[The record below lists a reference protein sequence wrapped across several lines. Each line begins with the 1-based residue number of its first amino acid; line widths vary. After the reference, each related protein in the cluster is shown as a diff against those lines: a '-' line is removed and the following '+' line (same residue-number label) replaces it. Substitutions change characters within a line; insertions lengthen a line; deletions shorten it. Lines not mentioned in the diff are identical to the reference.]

1 MTYLLDTSAFSAL
14 MKEDQRV
21 RAWLSTLNE
30 NDRVV
35 VCTIVAGEILYGIAR
50 LAAGRRRTEI
60 QEKVRILFE
69 AIPCEAIPESA
80 ASFYADIKLSRQRR
94 GLTLDEN
101 DLWVAATARSLG
113 AVLVTRDADFA
124 GIDDLSTV
132 TP

>member
-1 MTYLLDTSAFSAL
+1 MELRGSPRAGDAPRSKKTSAS
-14 MKEDQRV
+14 
-21 RAWLSTLNE
+21 
-30 NDRVV
+30 
-35 VCTIVAGEILYGIAR
+35 Y
-50 LAAGRRRTEI
+50 
-60 QEKVRILFE
+60 FE

-101 DLWVAATARSLG
+101 DLWVAATARQLG